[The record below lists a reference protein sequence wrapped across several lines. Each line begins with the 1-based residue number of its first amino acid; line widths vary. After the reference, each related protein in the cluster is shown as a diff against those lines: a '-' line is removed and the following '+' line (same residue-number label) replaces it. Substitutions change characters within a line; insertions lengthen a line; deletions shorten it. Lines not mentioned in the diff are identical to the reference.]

1 MLSGRAFDLALA
13 AYFRREDPGKAL
25 FREWS
30 ACKDQDLQFSNR
42 DTWDRMLEQGIMLLT
57 EN

>member
-1 MLSGRAFDLALA
+1 MRGWRQIRNGF
-13 AYFRREDPGKAL
+13 PGDVL

-30 ACKDQDLQFSNR
+30 ACKDQNLHFSNH

-57 EN
+57 RFCQDDSCPD